1 MTVDAQ
7 TGILNCTS
15 NTASVTVTAA
25 IKPVPATA
33 ARTASAPAVGAAPWS
48 TAVPLTLI
56 RGPGFARM
64 ADVTNILILPDGFTT
79 AQRGAF
85 EALARNIVYRLT
97 HRARTRPYDLLKD
110 KFNYF
115 MAWVASPEATIT
127 VKNELELSN
136 ISGANADGTEYGTGA
151 PPAIADKCLTNE
163 RNTAFHTAM
172 GARPALDFFNQ
183 QRAVGFN
190 SLRMDIADFDLFL
203 DALENSSGVPVGSV
217 WAQGGKD
224 EALIAILCRSVRN
237 GGSNAVRGTG
247 RYIAMTLEEGLHHR
261 VTLLASGNGYDL
273 QDTAF
278 NVERARL
285 ACWTTIAHEV
295 AHSFHLEDE
304 YGGIAGPIDPGSV
317 PDIDASFNV
326 QRRDPS
332 LLTGGNLDADR
343 IKWRWRRLEKAGV
356 LTAPPTV
363 SAPNCSCV
371 LEPGHAKAF
380 KHGDIVRLRTRDLLA
395 PPTFSDRLE
404 VDTVVGNTVNLVLVA
419 GSAAPAVATF
429 PADSLL
435 VAPKRAAAVA
445 PALGDDLELV
455 HVDIRARINATRNP
469 LNDVPAVPAVPNR
482 MCTTGSNVLPTPA
495 TNFAG
500 AAPMPPMYSSW
511 FVGLFESGSV
521 YDCDI
526 YHPTGICLMA
536 TLTFADAAAGGAER
550 SYQFCPVCRY
560 AMIDLIDPSKH
571 GAIDRD
577 YDPRYPT

>member
-1 MTVDAQ
+1 MAVDAQ

-203 DALENSSGVPVGSV
+203 DALENSSGVPVG
-217 WAQGGKD
+217 
-224 EALIAILCRSVRN
+224 
-237 GGSNAVRGTG
+237 
-247 RYIAMTLEEGLHHR
+247 
-261 VTLLASGNGYDL
+261 
-273 QDTAF
+273 
-278 NVERARL
+278 
-285 ACWTTIAHEV
+285 
-295 AHSFHLEDE
+295 
-304 YGGIAGPIDPGSV
+304 
-317 PDIDASFNV
+317 
-326 QRRDPS
+326 
-332 LLTGGNLDADR
+332 
-343 IKWRWRRLEKAGV
+343 
-356 LTAPPTV
+356 
-363 SAPNCSCV
+363 
-371 LEPGHAKAF
+371 
-380 KHGDIVRLRTRDLLA
+380 
-395 PPTFSDRLE
+395 
-404 VDTVVGNTVNLVLVA
+404 
-419 GSAAPAVATF
+419 
-429 PADSLL
+429 
-435 VAPKRAAAVA
+435 
-445 PALGDDLELV
+445 
-455 HVDIRARINATRNP
+455 
-469 LNDVPAVPAVPNR
+469 
-482 MCTTGSNVLPTPA
+482 
-495 TNFAG
+495 
-500 AAPMPPMYSSW
+500 
-511 FVGLFESGSV
+511 
-521 YDCDI
+521 
-526 YHPTGICLMA
+526 
-536 TLTFADAAAGGAER
+536 
-550 SYQFCPVCRY
+550 
-560 AMIDLIDPSKH
+560 
-571 GAIDRD
+571 
-577 YDPRYPT
+577 